1 MLTVAASLLASGAL
15 LLAQTS
21 WVDPSPHT
29 QRFVEVGPDAAVEV
43 LDWGGSGRPLVL
55 LAQLGQTAHIYDE
68 WAPTLAR
75 THRVLGVTRR
85 GYGQSSTS
93 GGFSVEE
100 LATDIVRVLDAQ
112 DLQGPVLAGNG
123 FAGEE
128 MSWIGSRRPN
138 RTAGLVYLNAAYDR
152 SDVAAERVIAR
163 RIPSGGGPRP
173 EDLASVEALT
183 RWASRGSGIRIPEAE
198 FRQLALLA
206 PDGRV
211 IGERVSRDVQQQ
223 ILAAMITADV
233 NYAAFRVPV
242 LAFYA
247 TPTSYDWLPGCREAA
262 DAPTRLACQEL
273 YGWTLRQLETSKKR
287 LGTIPTRTQVVELA
301 GANAFMFLSHPADV
315 TRVLEPFLAALPR

>member
-1 MLTVAASLLASGAL
+1 MLTVAASLLAGGAL
-15 LLAQTS
+15 LPAQTS

-29 QRFVEVGPDAAVEV
+29 QRFVQVGPDAAVEV
-43 LDWGGSGRPLVL
+43 LDWGGPGRPLVL
-55 LAQLGQTAHIYDE
+55 LAQLGQTAHIYDD

-85 GYGQSSTS
+85 GYGQSSTG
-93 GGFSVEE
+93 GGFSIAE
-100 LATDIVRVLDAQ
+100 LAGDVIRVLDTQ
-112 DLQGPVLAGNG
+112 DLQGPVLVGNG

-128 MSWIGSRRPN
+128 MSWIGSRRPT
-138 RTAGLVYLNAAYDR
+138 RAAGLVYLNAAYDR

-211 IGERVSRDVQQQ
+211 IGERASRDVQQQ
-223 ILAAMITADV
+223 ILAAMITAEVD
-233 NYAAFRVPV
+233 YAAFRVPV
-242 LAFYA
+242 LALYA
-247 TPTSYDWLPGCREAA
+247 TPTAYDWLPGCREPT
-262 DAPTRLACQEL
+262 DAPARLACQEL
-273 YGWTLRQLETSKKR
+273 YGWTLRQLESSKR
-287 LGTIPTRTQVVELA
+287 LLGTIPARTQILDLP
-301 GANAFMFLSHPADV
+301 GANAFMFLSHAADV
-315 TRVLEPFLAALPR
+315 TRVLEAFLTELPR